1 MFSKRKKSDTSNEDA
16 QRKKELKALL
26 RDAVDRNSAI
36 GIVRLGFS
44 GQDPLAQGR
53 LIGWDDE
60 GITIEELQVIGRDVR
75 FTTDTRIEAFV
86 KMKDTTIVFEGRVLS
101 THGLSKMNDTVVVR
115 SIKITNPMLIRKGDR
130 RSAFRSSITAS
141 EVETPVK
148 MWFLDRREGE
158 STEQP
163 PARAQTQLYFTDLV
177 AARRKESLIL
187 HDEDGNEPREIDWNS
202 VIKDVQVERPHA
214 IGRLV
219 DLTANGLGILMYGIA
234 KMQLT
239 RFERVVLQFEL
250 DDQEIDLV
258 VEVRQGNDLRGS
270 TCKVGT
276 LIVHPQI
283 NNVHAP
289 QRRMLEQIAMQIQRD
304 QLRSRRT
311 A

>member
-1 MFSKRKKSDTSNEDA
+1 MFSKRKKSESTNEEA
-16 QRKKELKALL
+16 QQKDELKSLL

-53 LIGWDDE
+53 LIDWDDD
-60 GITIEELQVIGRDVR
+60 GITIEEVQVIGRDVR
-75 FTTDTRIEAFV
+75 FTIETRIEAFV
-86 KMKDTTIVFEGRVLS
+86 KMKDTTIVFEARVLA
-101 THGLSKMNDTVVVR
+101 TQGHSKMNDRLVVR
-115 SIKITNPMLIRKGDR
+115 SIKISKPMLLRKGDR

-141 EVETPVK
+141 EEEIPVN
-148 MWFLDRREGE
+148 MWFVDRLESE

-163 PARAQTQLYFTDLV
+163 PPRTQTQLYYTDLV
-177 AARRKESLIL
+177 AARRKEPLI
-187 HDEDGNEPREIDWNS
+187 HCDEDGNELRDINWGA
-202 VIKDVQVERPHA
+202 VVQVAQEEAPHA

-219 DLTANGLGILMYGIA
+219 DLTANGLGILMYGIK

-239 RFERVVLQFEL
+239 RFERIAIQFEL
-250 DDQEIDLV
+250 EEQMIDLV

-276 LIVHPQI
+276 LIIHPQI

-289 QRRMLEQIAMQIQRD
+289 QRRMLEQIAMQVQRD
-304 QLRSRRT
+304 QLRSRRS